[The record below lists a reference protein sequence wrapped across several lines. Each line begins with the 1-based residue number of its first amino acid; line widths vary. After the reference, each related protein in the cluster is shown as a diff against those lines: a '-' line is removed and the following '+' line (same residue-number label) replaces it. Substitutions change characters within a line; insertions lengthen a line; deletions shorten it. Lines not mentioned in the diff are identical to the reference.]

1 MTDLDRLHQV
11 VEGKLRGRG
20 AGRTFAACHNLA
32 GILETCDENISI
44 AWIIPR
50 MSWVF
55 HIRPMLERVLEEH
68 GLLCDCKWVAQNRLL
83 YGTKRVWFIAR
94 GSLRRQFGIR
104 YDCFVDDLGELED
117 YEMFE
122 QVQEQPKQLFSLSSY
137 LH

>member
-11 VEGKLRGRG
+11 VEGDLRGRG

-32 GILETCDENISI
+32 GILETCNKGARI

-50 MSWVF
+50 MSWMF

-68 GLLCDCKWVAQNRLL
+68 GLLKYCKWITQNKLQ
-83 YGTKRVWFIAR
+83 YGTKCVQFIPR
-94 GSLRRQFGIR
+94 ESLRRQFGIH

-117 YEMFE
+117 YEWTE
-122 QVQEQPKQLFSLSSY
+122 HDK
-137 LH
+137 